1 MKKTLEKWQVLLLG
15 ALLFMADLQLTAMIG
30 SSEDWLVAVLC
41 VLLALVT
48 AYVIWRGKLIKGNVT
63 LVWWQYLL
71 AMGLGLLAVYF
82 FKILGAM
89 LLMIEHGPDY
99 MPNNQQAIMDAGMP
113 PYLLFAFA
121 VVLAPVI
128 EEFVMRGLVMG
139 KLFNPRSIWG
149 LLISSF
155 IFGLLHGPSDLGS
168 WVMYGG
174 MGLALGLVYRYT
186 ERLDVAIGV
195 HALNNLIAFVLM
207 MTMAGG

>member
-1 MKKTLEKWQVLLLG
+1 MTKTLEKWQVLLLG
-15 ALLFMADLQLTAMIG
+15 ALLFMADLQVIAMIG
-30 SSEDWLVAVLC
+30 SSEAWLIAALC
-41 VLLALVT
+41 VLLALAT
-48 AYVIWRGKLIKGNVT
+48 AYVIWRGKLIKGSIK

-82 FKILGAM
+82 FKILGAILFM
-89 LLMIEHGPDY
+89 AEHGLGNLPT
-99 MPNNQQAIMDAGMP
+99 NQQAIMDANMP
-113 PYLLFAFA
+113 PYLLFAFT

-139 KLFNPRSIWG
+139 KLFTPRSIWG
-149 LLISSF
+149 LFISSF
-155 IFGLLHGPSDLGS
+155 VFGFLHGPSDLGS

-186 ERLDVAIGV
+186 ERLDISIGV
-195 HALNNLIAFVLM
+195 HVLNNLIAFVLM